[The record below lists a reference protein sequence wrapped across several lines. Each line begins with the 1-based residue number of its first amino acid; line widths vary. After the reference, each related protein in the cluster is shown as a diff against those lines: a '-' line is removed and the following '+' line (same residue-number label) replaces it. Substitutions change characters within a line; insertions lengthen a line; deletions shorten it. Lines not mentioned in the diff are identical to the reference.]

1 MRRGSNERCGGTL
14 SEHVDLI
21 GKFNFVLKYF
31 SNFLRSYRPTLMKFW
46 IKWLVSTFL
55 GTNLPKFW
63 IFSANNYPHR
73 EFQIFNEFLT
83 HNMNGVPF

>member
-1 MRRGSNERCGGTL
+1 MSRGSNESCGGIL
-14 SEHVDLI
+14 SEHVKLI
-21 GKFNFVLKYF
+21 AKYNSVLKDF
-31 SNFLRSYRPTLMKFW
+31 SNFLRSYGSTLMKFW

-63 IFSANNYPHR
+63 LFSANNYPHK

-83 HNMNGVPF
+83 HNKNGVPF